1 MAQIMH
7 NSPTNMSH
15 NFSRVPQVSISRS
28 QFISPYKYTSAI
40 DAGFIYPFFMEEV
53 LPGSSF
59 NDSFTLFARLAT
71 PIKPIMDNL
80 YLDTF
85 YFFVPLRLLWDNFE
99 RFMGSQ
105 DDPDDSTDYLV
116 PTIPAPAVTGFG
128 PLSLFDYMG
137 IPIAKTDGAT
147 PPVITPLT
155 GFSIDAFHALAYNL
169 CWNQFFRDENLQDSV
184 YFNKGDGPHAAT
196 NFTLLR
202 RGKRHDYFTSC
213 LPFPQKGPAV
223 DLPLTGN
230 APVYGD
236 GKVLGLTDGT
246 GTPKGLLAGS
256 GSTLAAW
263 SGAYNQTVGAIH
275 ATGTAATS
283 KDLGVV
289 TSGNSGLIADMQDVT
304 GVTINQF
311 RQAFSIQMLLENDAR
326 GGTRYVEIL
335 RAHFRV
341 ISPDFRLQRPEYIG
355 GQSVP
360 INVQPVPQTSATDAT
375 SPQGNLA
382 AYGTGLS
389 RGGYSKSFVE
399 HGVILGMCSI
409 RADLTY
415 QSGLRRMWSRQTRY
429 DFYWPAFAHL
439 GEMAVLNKE
448 IFLQG
453 TSADELVFGYQEAW
467 ADYRYHPSLI
477 TGPMRSAYAQSL
489 DIWHLSQSFT
499 SLPLLNDT
507 FIEDHTDDVV
517 DRVVAVQDEP
527 QFYLDVFGS
536 LKHALPMPI
545 FSTPGLVTRL

>member
-1 MAQIMH
+1 MANMMH
-7 NSPTNMSH
+7 NAPSNMSH

-28 QFISPYKYTSAI
+28 QFISKYKHTTAI
-40 DAGFIYPFFMEEV
+40 NAGLIYPFFVDEV
-53 LPGSSF
+53 LPAATF
-59 NDSFTLFARLAT
+59 NDHFTLFARLAT
-71 PIKPIMDNL
+71 PIKPIMDNM

-85 YFFVPLRLLWDNFE
+85 YFYVPNRLLWDNWE

-105 DDPDDSTDYLV
+105 DNPDDTTDYLV

-128 PLSLFDYMG
+128 ALSLFDYMG
-137 IPIAKTDGAT
+137 IPIARTNGAT

-155 GFSIDAFHALAYNL
+155 GFSIDAFWPLAYNFV
-169 CWNQFFRDENLQDSV
+169 WNQFFRDENLQDSV
-184 YFNKGDGPHAAT
+184 YFNKGDGPHAAS

-230 APVYGD
+230 APIGYG
-236 GKVLGLTDGT
+236 GT
-246 GTPKGLLAGS
+246 GSNQLLSVQDVNGVARNIWPPTSTAYINAAGGVPVTG
-256 GSTLAAW
+256 GSFPL
-263 SGAYNQTVGAIH
+263 Y
-275 ATGTAATS
+275 
-283 KDLGVV
+283 
-289 TSGNSGLIADMQDVT
+289 ADMQDVS
-304 GVTINQF
+304 GVTINVF
-311 RQAFSIQMLLENDAR
+311 RQGFQIQMLLENDAR
-326 GGTRYVEIL
+326 GGTRYTEIL

-341 ISPDFRLQRPEYIG
+341 VSPDFRLQRPEYLG
-355 GQSVP
+355 GQSIP
-360 INVQPVPQTSATDAT
+360 INVQPVPQTSATDDT

-389 RGGYSKSFVE
+389 RGGYTKSFVE
-399 HGVILGMCSI
+399 HGVVIGLCSI

-415 QSGLRRMWSRQTRY
+415 QSALRRMWSRQTRY

-453 TSADELVFGYQEAW
+453 TSADNDVFGYQEAW

-489 DIWHLSQSFT
+489 DIWHLSQSFI
-499 SLPLLNDT
+499 SLPLLNDN

-517 DRVVAVQDEP
+517 DRVIAVTDEP
-527 QFYLDVFGS
+527 QFYLDVFGD
-536 LKHALPMPI
+536 LKRALPMPV
-545 FSTPGLVTRL
+545 FSTPGLITRL

>member
-1 MAQIMH
+1 MAGIMH
-7 NSPTNMSH
+7 NTPSNMSH
-15 NFSRVPQVSISRS
+15 NFARVPQVSIPRS
-28 QFISPYKYTSAI
+28 QFLSRYKYTSAI
-40 DAGFIYPFFMEEV
+40 NASYLYPFFVDEV
-53 LPGSSF
+53 LPGSTF
-59 NDSFTLFARLAT
+59 NDFFTLFARLAT

-85 YFFVPLRLLWDNFE
+85 YFFIPVRLLWDNFE

-105 DDPDDSTDYLV
+105 DDPDDTTDYLV
-116 PTIPAPAVTGFG
+116 PTIAAPAVTGFG
-128 PLSLFDYMG
+128 ALSLFDYMG
-137 IPIAKTDGAT
+137 VPIAKTDGAT
-147 PPVITPLT
+147 PPVITPIT
-155 GFSIDAFHALAYNL
+155 GFSIDAFWPLAYNL
-169 CWNQFFRDENLQDSV
+169 CFNQFFRDENLQDSV
-184 YFNKGDGPHAAT
+184 YFNKGDGPHLAS
-196 NFTLLR
+196 NFVLLR

-213 LPFPQKGPAV
+213 LPWPQKGPAV

-230 APVYGD
+230 APV
-236 GKVLGLTDGT
+236 LGIGLPANTPWVTTPANTRDST
-246 GTPKGLLAGS
+246 GALVTGS
-256 GSTLAAW
+256 NWQNNPTISIQGQPGA
-263 SGAYNQTVGAIH
+263 SGH
-275 ATGTAATS
+275 P
-283 KDLGVV
+283 
-289 TSGNSGLIADMQDVT
+289 LIFADMQDVT

-341 ISPDFRLQRPEYIG
+341 ISPDFRLQRPEYLG
-355 GQSVP
+355 GSSDYF
-360 INVQPVPQTSATDAT
+360 NTQPVPQTSATDAT
-375 SPQGNLA
+375 TPQGNLA
-382 AYGTGLS
+382 AYSTALNKS
-389 RGGYSKSFVE
+389 GYTKSFVE
-399 HGVILGMCSI
+399 HGVIIGLCSI

-429 DFYWPAFAHL
+429 DFYWPAFAHN

-453 TSADELVFGYQEAW
+453 TSADNDVFGYQEYA

-507 FIEDHTDDVV
+507 FIEDHTDDPV
-517 DRVVAVQDEP
+517 DRIISVQDEP

-536 LKHALPMPI
+536 LKRALPMPVY
-545 FSTPGLVTRL
+545 STPGLVTRL